1 VAAAEHGARH
11 VLVTGI
17 VLPARAAEGFVD
29 NVLASSSGAICGEKF
44 ERFETSFIGAG
55 DTLAAAVAALLASG
69 AELPSAV
76 SEALSFLDQSLDA
89 GFRPGMG
96 HVVPDRFFWA
106 VPPEDEE
113 GDGDEPFGGPGGLED
128 SGTAR
133 GPKRMH

>member
-1 VAAAEHGARH
+1 M
-11 VLVTGI
+11 
-17 VLPARAAEGFVD
+17 
-29 NVLASSSGAICGEKF
+29 
-44 ERFETSFIGAG
+44 
-55 DTLAAAVAALLASG
+55 AALLASG